1 MVFSFF
7 KKSGEKM
14 PERASARPKGE
25 SLPVAGPSGAP
36 AAGPVTEPPAG
47 VDEDWDLDFSIA
59 STQPNGG
66 YGIEIHE
73 ETDPY
78 AEIGEHAAIL
88 YANGQD
94 AAARATLESSIQG
107 NGEPGAVKLWAMLF
121 DLLRLKGER
130 AAFDALGL
138 EFARVCELSPPS
150 WDLEPV
156 VSNQVQRAAAGS
168 VVLQGVMAGD
178 DPVFDGLLLALSEG
192 QNRSLDLGRLAGLD
206 TEASAKL
213 ARVLHQARRRGLSWE
228 LAGAEGLASRLAN
241 RTVAGQAQEEPL
253 WLLLLELFQYLGW
266 ETQFEEKAVDYAI
279 TFEVSPPSWEA
290 PRHPVAPKV
299 ELALVEEDDAET
311 VPEAAAL
318 EGEILQGNL
327 KELAL
332 HLKPEEECRLDF
344 SRVSRLD
351 FVSAGALVNLLKT
364 SDVGPVVIY
373 HPNRL
378 VAELMRVMGV
388 DQVARVELSKH

>member
-25 SLPVAGPSGAP
+25 PLPSSAPAEAPAPVAEPE
-36 AAGPVTEPPAG
+36 AAASQEQ
-47 VDEDWDLDFSIA
+47 DWDLDFSLA

-66 YGIEIHE
+66 YGIEVHE
-73 ETDPY
+73 ETDPF

-94 AAARATLESSIQG
+94 DAARSTLESAIHE
-107 NGEPGAVKLWAMLF
+107 NGEPSAVKLWAMLF

-130 AAFDALGL
+130 ATFDALGL

-150 WDLEPV
+150 WDVEV
-156 VSNQVQRAAAGS
+156 AVIKKTNHVSRGQVA
-168 VVLQGVMAGD
+168 LQGVMAGD
-178 DPVFDGLLLALSEG
+178 DAVFDDLMQALTAGTSRTLE
-192 QNRSLDLGRLAGLD
+192 LGRLAGLD

-213 ARVLHQARRRGLSWE
+213 AKLLNQARKRNLAWGLE
-228 LAGAEGLASRLAN
+228 GADGLVSRLAN
-241 RTVAGQAQEEPL
+241 RTVMGQAQDEPL
-253 WLLLLELFQYLGW
+253 WLLLLELYQYLGW
-266 ETQFEEKAVDYAI
+266 EAQFEEKAVDYAV

-290 PRHPVAPKV
+290 LKTPPAPKQ
-299 ELALVEEDDAET
+299 ELALEDET
-311 VPEAAAL
+311 EDEGIAVL
-318 EGEILQGNL
+318 EGEIRQGNL
-327 KELAL
+327 KEVAA
-332 HLKPEEECRLDF
+332 HLKQGEECRLDF
-344 SRVSRLD
+344 TRVTRLD
-351 FVSAGALVNLLKT
+351 FVSAGALLNLLKT
-364 SDVGPVVIY
+364 AGASAVVIY

-378 VAELMRVMGV
+378 VAELMRVMGI